1 MSPVDQSY
9 GSASCELSTVPPNH
23 RVVLTNEKVTGPA
36 AAQLIRR
43 SGILDVRKHDLE
55 VLDNATGGGIL
66 VAELF
71 RLAEEQSGS
80 LNFKRVVAG
89 DIDDSMLRA
98 VQIKKDDTKSS
109 SLWGKVEPMKID
121 QQAIPMPDGSF
132 THLFNNM
139 GIFFCQ
145 DDEKALRE
153 AHRVLKSGGVASFTS
168 WKSIAWWEEIAQPAI
183 KQFIPG
189 APELPGPANLFPSRG
204 WSDPAVI
211 PSKLEKAGFSD
222 VQVDEFKFTPNVEA
236 EEFAEAFGVL
246 VKIVAKRLWS
256 DEHCATYAP
265 QIEPALRRYLEE
277 NYASGRW
284 TGKMIAITTV
294 GRKT

>member
-1 MSPVDQSY
+1 MTT
-9 GSASCELSTVPPNH
+9 SAPILRTVPPNH
-23 RVVLTNEKVTGPA
+23 RVVITNEKVTGPA

-43 SGILDVRKHDLE
+43 SGILDASKDHLE

-66 VAELF
+66 IDELF
-71 RLAEEQSGS
+71 RLAEEQSGL
-80 LNFKRVVAG
+80 LNVKRVVAG

-98 VQIKKDDTKSS
+98 VQLKKDDTKSS
-109 SLWGKVEPMKID
+109 SSWEKVEPMKID
-121 QQAIPMPDGSF
+121 QQAVPMSDGSF

-183 KQFIPG
+183 KQFIPE

-204 WSDPAVI
+204 WSDPAAI
-211 PSKLEKAGFSD
+211 PAKLEKIGFSD
-222 VQVDEFKFTPNVEA
+222 VQVEEFEFTPDVEA
-236 EEFAEAFGVL
+236 EEFAEATGVL

-256 DEHCATYAP
+256 EEQCATYA
-265 QIEPALRRYLEE
+265 QRVEPALRRYLEE
-277 NYASGRW
+277 NYPSGRW
-284 TGKMIAITTV
+284 TGKMIAITSV
-294 GRKT
+294 GRKA